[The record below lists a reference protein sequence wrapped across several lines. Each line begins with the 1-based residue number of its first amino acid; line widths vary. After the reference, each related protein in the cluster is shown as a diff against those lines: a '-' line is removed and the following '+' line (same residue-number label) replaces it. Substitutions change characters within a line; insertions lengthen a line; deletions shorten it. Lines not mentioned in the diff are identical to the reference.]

1 MLLTD
6 EKPLHHIYLE
16 GFRLHILANHT
27 LDENGHCCAG
37 ANGAAQPAVQG
48 QDGWTVGVSVTNVAY
63 GHVRDV
69 EVSGALAQN
78 IGLANTAGFDI
89 VYVQQPLP
97 LTARS
102 SDADGCC
109 RQPLYQHF
117 LRRN

>member
-1 MLLTD
+1 MLRTD
-6 EKPLHHIYLE
+6 DKPLHHIYLE

-89 VYVQQPLP
+89 VYVSNGLPQP
-97 LTARS
+97 LTAR
-102 SDADGCC
+102 GV
-109 RQPLYQHF
+109 
-117 LRRN
+117 